1 MKVSQGLFENISEH
15 GCEQSA
21 IIRKS
26 LELTDGN
33 TDKEDSDLE
42 EEEVPITRVNIC
54 DDSDE

>member
-33 TDKEDSDLE
+33 TDKGDSDE